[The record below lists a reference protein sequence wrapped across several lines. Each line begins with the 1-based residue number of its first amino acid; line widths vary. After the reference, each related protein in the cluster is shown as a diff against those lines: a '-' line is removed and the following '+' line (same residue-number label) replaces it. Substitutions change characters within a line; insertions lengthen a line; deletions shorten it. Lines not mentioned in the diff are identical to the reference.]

1 MWLTPDK
8 CSITAIQNP
17 EVASELRPDL
27 TKETIG
33 HSANSV
39 TFDTLP
45 KYKRVLL
52 LQGPVGGFFQKLSDH
67 WIGRGSQVIKVN
79 FNPGDDFFYK
89 GNAIQYRQSLHQWP
103 EFLKNL
109 LTKHEIDAVFL
120 FGDCRPI
127 HKPAK
132 ALCDSLLIDL
142 WCFEEGYFRPN
153 YFTLEKSGVN
163 YYSSLTHTNPASLL
177 PAESK
182 HPLINY
188 PKRFSQMLW
197 AGFWYWFTNVTQN
210 SKYPYYTHHREL
222 NFQKAVWW
230 TRSFLRLLKY
240 KVTERHLRTLI
251 KSSEPNS
258 YFLVPLQVHDDS
270 QITEHSD
277 YESFEEFIEEVL
289 ISFATYIKHNDL
301 GTEVKDKIIIKHHP
315 MNRGHVHY
323 GSFIQ
328 SLSVE
333 LGISDRVLYLHDL
346 ALPEIFPHCK
356 GCITVNSTFGL
367 QSLLHNTPVITLGR
381 CFFDKPELTF
391 QGQLD
396 DFWKDPGT
404 VNQEI
409 FNNYKAHVIATTQ
422 VNGCLYSKEYEIT

>member
-1 MWLTPDK
+1 MDSSSVKSLPLTL
-8 CSITAIQNP
+8 S
-17 EVASELRPDL
+17 S
-27 TKETIG
+27 
-33 HSANSV
+33 
-39 TFDTLP
+39 LP
-45 KYKRVLL
+45 NYKNVLL
-52 LQGPVGGFFQKLSDH
+52 LQGPVGGFFKRLSDY
-67 WIGRGSQVIKVN
+67 WVKRQAKVVKIN
-79 FNPGDDFFYK
+79 FNSGDDYFYPE
-89 GNAIQYRQSLHQWP
+89 NSIQYKQSLHQWP
-103 EFLKNL
+103 NFLRKIL
-109 LTKHEIDAVFL
+109 IEREIDAVFL

-132 ALCDSLLIDL
+132 SLCDSLLIDL

-177 PAESK
+177 PAESRS
-182 HPLINY
+182 PLINY

-197 AGFWYWFTNVTQN
+197 AGFWYWLANVTQA

-222 NFQKAVWW
+222 NFQKAIWW
-230 TRSFLRLLKY
+230 TRSLLRYLKY
-240 KVTERHLRTLI
+240 KITERHLKTLI
-251 KSSEPNS
+251 KNSEPNS
-258 YFLVPLQVHDDS
+258 FFLVPLQVHDDS
-270 QITEHSD
+270 QMTEHSD
-277 YESFEEFIEEVL
+277 YESVEKFIEEVL
-289 ISFATYIKHNDL
+289 SSFANYIKHNDL
-301 GTEVKDKIIIKHHP
+301 GTEVKDKIIIIKHHP

-328 SLSVE
+328 SLSEE
-333 LGISDRVLYLHDL
+333 LGINDRVLYLHDL